1 MGISALR
8 SSRKSYIFGFEYL
21 IFCILHSIRI
31 LICENM
37 ALFRSVAQTAF
48 RQQVAAFSPS
58 CSSVQ
63 SRRNVSDL
71 KSVLAEKIPEKQE
84 EVKAFRKQHGNTKV
98 GEITVDMMYGGM
110 RGMKGLVTE
119 TSVLDPEEGIRFRGY
134 TIPECQELLPKAA
147 GGEEPLPEG
156 LFWLL
161 VTGEIPSEEQ
171 VRSLSKEWADRAAL
185 PGHVVNTLSNLPA
198 NLHPMA
204 QFSAAM
210 AALHSESKFSKAY
223 GEGVHKTKYWDATFE
238 DSMDMIAKLPV
249 VAATIYNNLYRD
261 GAAPCPIDPNKDW
274 SHNFTEMV
282 GYKDPMFTELMR
294 LYLTIHSD
302 HEGGNVSAH
311 ATHLV
316 GSALSDPYLSFC
328 AGMCGLAGPL
338 HGLANQEVLIFLEK
352 VVKSVGLDATDD
364 QMKDFIWSLLKSGQV
379 VPGYGHA
386 VLRKTDPRY
395 TCQREFALKHLPDD
409 KLFKLVS
416 QLYMLVP
423 PILLETGKVKNPWP
437 NVDAHS
443 GVLLQYFGMKEM
455 NYYTVLF
462 GVSRALGVTAS
473 LVWDRA
479 LGLPLERPKSMST
492 PGLKKLVGA

>member
-1 MGISALR
+1 
-8 SSRKSYIFGFEYL
+8 
-21 IFCILHSIRI
+21 
-31 LICENM
+31 M
-37 ALFRSVAQTAF
+37 ALFRQLAVRCIGKQQPGLLASAASV
-48 RQQVAAFSPS
+48 
-58 CSSVQ
+58 
-63 SRRNVSDL
+63 RNASDSTDL
-71 KSVLAEKIPEKQE
+71 KHVFAEKFPVHGE
-84 EVKAFRKQHGNTKV
+84 EVKAFRKAHGDKKV

-134 TIPECQELLPKAA
+134 TIPECQDLLPKAP
-147 GGEEPLPEG
+147 GGSEPLPEG

-161 VTGEIPSEEQ
+161 LTGDIPTEAQ
-171 VRSLSKEWADRAAL
+171 VRAVSAEWAERAAL
-185 PGHVVNTLSNLPA
+185 PAHVVTMLNNFPETV
-198 NLHPMA
+198 HPMS
-204 QFSAAM
+204 QFAA
-210 AALHSESKFSKAY
+210 AITALNSESKFAKAY
-223 GEGVHKTKYWDATFE
+223 ADGIHKSKYWEPAYE
-238 DSMDMIAKLPV
+238 DSMDLIAKLPV
-249 VAATIYNNLYRD
+249 VAATIYNNLFKE
-261 GAAPCPIDPNKDW
+261 GATPCPIDPQKDW
-274 SHNFTEMV
+274 SYNFTEMI

-316 GSALSDPYLSFC
+316 GSALSDPYLSFA

-338 HGLANQEVLIFLEK
+338 HGLANQEVLVFLSK
-352 VVKSVGLDATDD
+352 VINDIGLDATDE
-364 QMKDFIWSLLKSGQV
+364 QIKEYTWGLLKSGQV

-409 KLFKLVS
+409 KMFKLVS
-416 QLYMLVP
+416 QLYTIVP
-423 PILLETGKVKNPWP
+423 PILIETGKVKNPWP

-443 GVLLQYFGMKEM
+443 GVLLQYYGMKEM

-462 GVSRALGVTAS
+462 GVSRALGVCAS

-492 PGLKKLVGA
+492 QGLKKLVGA

>member
-1 MGISALR
+1 MGSQLR
-8 SSRKSYIFGFEYL
+8 SSREDAWQVPQVSVYRGQLK
-21 IFCILHSIRI
+21 
-31 LICENM
+31 M
-37 ALFRSVAQTAF
+37 ALFRQVCSRAFGGQQKLLAASTQSVSQ
-48 RQQVAAFSPS
+48 S
-58 CSSVQ
+58 C
-63 SRRNVSDL
+63 NASDL
-71 KSVLAEKIPEKQE
+71 KSALAEKIPAVQE
-84 EVKAFRKQHGNTKV
+84 EVKAFRKQHGNTKI
-98 GEITVDMMYGGM
+98 GEITVDSLYGGM
-110 RGMKGLVTE
+110 RMKGLVTE
-119 TSVLDPEEGIRFRGY
+119 TSVLDADEGIRFRGY
-134 TIPECQELLPKAA
+134 TIPECQELLPKAP
-147 GGEEPLPEG
+147 GGQEPLPEG

-161 VTGEIPSEEQ
+161 VTGDIPTEEQ
-171 VRSLSKEWADRAAL
+171 VRGLSKDWASRAEL
-185 PGHVVNTLSNLPA
+185 PSHVVAMLNNFPS

-223 GEGVHKTKYWDATFE
+223 ADGVHKSKYWDTTFE
-238 DSMDMIAKLPV
+238 DSMDLIAKLPV

-261 GAAPCPIDPNKDW
+261 GAAPCPIDVDKDW
-274 SHNFTEMV
+274 SYNFTEMI
-282 GYKDPMFTELMR
+282 GHQDPMFTELMR

-364 QMKDFIWSLLKSGQV
+364 QMKDFVWSLLKSGQV

-443 GVLLQYFGMKEM
+443 GVLLQYYGMKEM

-492 PGLKKLVGA
+492 AGLKKLVGA

>member
-1 MGISALR
+1 MGKRA
-8 SSRKSYIFGFEYL
+8 KT
-21 IFCILHSIRI
+21 
-31 LICENM
+31 M
-37 ALFRSVAQTAF
+37 ALFRTLAANCV
-48 RQQVAAFSPS
+48 RQQKSLPLCASW
-58 CSSVQ
+58 SSVRYG
-63 SRRNVSDL
+63 SDSTDL
-71 KSVLAEKIPEKQE
+71 KAVFAEKLPAAAE
-84 EVKAFRKQHGNTKV
+84 EVKAFRRAHGDKKV

-119 TSVLDPEEGIRFRGY
+119 TSVLDPAEGIRFRGY
-134 TIPECQELLPKAA
+134 TIPECQELLPKAP
-147 GGEEPLPEG
+147 GGQEPLPEG

-161 VTGEIPSEEQ
+161 VTGDIPTEEQ
-171 VRSLSKEWADRAAL
+171 VRGLSQDWASRAEL
-185 PGHVVNTLSNLPA
+185 PSHVVTMLSNFPS

-223 GEGVHKTKYWDATFE
+223 GEGVHKSKYWDATFE

-249 VAATIYNNLYRD
+249 VAATIYNNLFRE
-261 GAAPCPIDPNKDW
+261 GTAPCPIDPNKDW

-311 ATHLV
+311 TTHLV

-338 HGLANQEVLIFLEK
+338 HGLANQEVLIFMEK
-352 VVKSVGLDATDD
+352 VVAAVGLDATDD
-364 QMKDFIWSLLKSGQV
+364 QMKEFVWSLLKSGQV

-395 TCQREFALKHLPDD
+395 ECQRQFALKHLPDD

-416 QLYMLVP
+416 QLYKIVP
-423 PILLETGKVKNPWP
+423 GILLEQGKAKNPWP

-443 GVLLQYFGMKEM
+443 GVLLQHYGMTEM
-455 NYYTVLF
+455 QYYTVLF
-462 GVSRALGVTAS
+462 GVSRALGCFS
-473 LVWDRA
+473 QMIWSRA
-479 LGLPLERPKSMST
+479 MGLPLERPKSMST
-492 PGLKKLVGA
+492 EGLKKFVA

>member
-1 MGISALR
+1 MGTDLR
-8 SSRKSYIFGFEYL
+8 E
-21 IFCILHSIRI
+21 ILT
-31 LICENM
+31 
-37 ALFRSVAQTAF
+37 Q
-48 RQQVAAFSPS
+48 
-58 CSSVQ
+58 
-63 SRRNVSDL
+63 
-71 KSVLAEKIPEKQE
+71 KIPEVQN
-84 EVKAFRKQHGNTKV
+84 EVKAFRKEHGNTKV

-119 TSVLDPEEGIRFRGY
+119 TSVLDADEGIRFRGY
-134 TIPECQELLPKAA
+134 SIPECQKLLPCAP

-161 VTGEIPSEEQ
+161 LTGDIPTQAQ
-171 VRSLSKEWADRAAL
+171 VDAVSKEWADNADL
-185 PGHVVNTLSNLPA
+185 PTHVVNMLNNFPSH
-198 NLHPMA
+198 LHPMA
-204 QFSAAM
+204 QFSAAIT
-210 AALHSESKFSKAY
+210 ALNSESKFAAAY
-223 GEGVHKTKYWDATFE
+223 AEGVHKSKYWELCYE
-238 DSMDMIAKLPV
+238 DSMALIAKLPT
-249 VAATIYNNLYRD
+249 VAATIYRNLFRD
-261 GAAPCPIDPNKDW
+261 GTSIGAIDTTKDW
-274 SHNFTEMV
+274 SANFTAML
-282 GYKDPMFTELMR
+282 GYDDPQFTELMR

-311 ATHLV
+311 TTHLV

-338 HGLANQEVLIFLEK
+338 HGLANQEVLVFLEK
-352 VVKSVGLDATDD
+352 VVEAVGLDATDD
-364 QMKDFIWSLLKSGQV
+364 QMKEFVWSLLKSGQV

-416 QLYMLVP
+416 QLYMMVP

-473 LVWDRA
+473 LIWDRA

-492 PGLKKLVGA
+492 AGLKKLVGA

>member
-1 MGISALR
+1 
-8 SSRKSYIFGFEYL
+8 
-21 IFCILHSIRI
+21 
-31 LICENM
+31 M
-37 ALFRSVAQTAF
+37 ALVRQACLKALP
-48 RQQVAAFSPS
+48 RQQKLMVNQVCNASNAA
-58 CSSVQ
+58 
-63 SRRNVSDL
+63 DL
-71 KSVLAEKIPEKQE
+71 RTALAEKIPVVQE

-119 TSVLDPEEGIRFRGY
+119 TSVLDADEGIRFRGY
-134 TIPECQELLPKAA
+134 TIPECQELLPKGP

-161 VTGEIPSEEQ
+161 VTGDIPTEAQVKGLSED
-171 VRSLSKEWADRAAL
+171 WASRAEL
-185 PGHVVNTLSNLPA
+185 PSHVVTMLNNFPSH
-198 NLHPMA
+198 LHPMA
-204 QFSAAM
+204 QFSAAI
-210 AALHSESKFSKAY
+210 AALNSESKFAKAY
-223 GEGVHKTKYWDATFE
+223 GEGVHKTKYWEANFE
-238 DSMDMIAKLPV
+238 DSMDLIAKLPV

-261 GAAPCPIDPNKDW
+261 GAAPCPIDTSKDW
-274 SHNFTEMV
+274 SYNFTEMI

-311 ATHLV
+311 TTHLV
-316 GSALSDPYLSFC
+316 GSALSDPYLSFS

-338 HGLANQEVLIFLEK
+338 HGLANQEVLVFMNK
-352 VVKSVGLDATDD
+352 VVEAVGLDATDD
-364 QMKDFIWSLLKSGQV
+364 QMKEFVWSLLKSGQV

-423 PILLETGKVKNPWP
+423 PILMETGKVKNPWP

-443 GVLLQYFGMKEM
+443 GVLLQYYGMKEM

-492 PGLKKLVGA
+492 QGLKKLVGA

>member
-1 MGISALR
+1 VFRGQF
-8 SSRKSYIFGFEYL
+8 K
-21 IFCILHSIRI
+21 
-31 LICENM
+31 M
-37 ALFRSVAQTAF
+37 ALFRQVCSRAFGGQQKLLAASTQSVSQ
-48 RQQVAAFSPS
+48 S
-58 CSSVQ
+58 C
-63 SRRNVSDL
+63 NASDL
-71 KSVLAEKIPEKQE
+71 KSALAEKIPAVQE
-84 EVKAFRKQHGNTKV
+84 EVKAFRKQHGNTKI
-98 GEITVDMMYGGM
+98 GEITVDSLYGGM
-110 RGMKGLVTE
+110 RMKGLVTE
-119 TSVLDPEEGIRFRGY
+119 TSVLDADEGIRFRGY
-134 TIPECQELLPKAA
+134 TIPECQELLPKAP
-147 GGEEPLPEG
+147 GGQEPLPEG

-161 VTGEIPSEEQ
+161 VTGDIPTEEQ
-171 VRSLSKEWADRAAL
+171 VRGLSQDWASRAEL
-185 PGHVVNTLSNLPA
+185 PSHVVTMLNNFPA

-338 HGLANQEVLIFLEK
+338 HGLANQEVLIFMEK
-352 VVKSVGLDATDD
+352 VVKAVGLDATDD
-364 QMKDFIWSLLKSGQV
+364 QMKEFVWSLLKSGQV

-443 GVLLQYFGMKEM
+443 GVLLQYYGMKEM

>member
-1 MGISALR
+1 
-8 SSRKSYIFGFEYL
+8 
-21 IFCILHSIRI
+21 
-31 LICENM
+31 M
-37 ALFRSVAQTAF
+37 ALFRQ
-48 RQQVAAFSPS
+48 AFSKVLQGQQKLVLPAANQV
-58 CSSVQ
+58 CNASSAP
-63 SRRNVSDL
+63 DL
-71 KSVLAEKIPEKQE
+71 RSAVAEKIPGFQE
-84 EVKAFRKQHGNTKV
+84 EVKAFRKSHGSAKI
-98 GEITVDMMYGGM
+98 GEITVDSLYGGM
-110 RGMKGLVTE
+110 RMKGLVTE
-119 TSVLDPEEGIRFRGY
+119 TSVLDTEEGIRFRGY
-134 TIPECQELLPKAA
+134 TIPECQELLPKAP
-147 GGEEPLPEG
+147 GGTEPLPEG

-161 VTGEIPSEEQ
+161 LTGDIPSEEQ
-171 VRSLSKEWADRAAL
+171 VRGLSADWASRAELPSHVVTLLNNLPSHVHPMSQFASAIAAL
-185 PGHVVNTLSNLPA
+185 N
-198 NLHPMA
+198 
-204 QFSAAM
+204 
-210 AALHSESKFSKAY
+210 SESKFAAAY
-223 GEGVHKTKYWDATFE
+223 TAGIHKSKYWEATFE
-238 DSMDMIAKLPV
+238 DSMDLIAKLPV
-249 VAATIYNNLYRD
+249 VAATIYNNLYRE
-261 GAAPCPIDPNKDW
+261 GATPCPPDPTKDW
-274 SHNFTEMV
+274 SENFCAMI
-282 GYKDPMFTELMR
+282 GYSDPMFTELMR

-316 GSALSDPYLSFC
+316 GSALSDPYLSFT
-328 AGMCGLAGPL
+328 AGLCGLAGPL
-338 HGLANQEVLIFLEK
+338 HGLANQEVLVFLEG
-352 VVKSVGLDATDD
+352 VVKDVGLDASDD
-364 QMKDFIWSLLKSGQV
+364 QMKEYIWGLLKSGRV

-416 QLYMLVP
+416 QMYMLVP

-479 LGLPLERPKSMST
+479 LGLALERPKSMST

>member
-1 MGISALR
+1 M
-8 SSRKSYIFGFEYL
+8 
-21 IFCILHSIRI
+21 
-31 LICENM
+31 
-37 ALFRSVAQTAF
+37 
-48 RQQVAAFSPS
+48 
-58 CSSVQ
+58 
-63 SRRNVSDL
+63 
-71 KSVLAEKIPEKQE
+71 
-84 EVKAFRKQHGNTKV
+84 
-98 GEITVDMMYGGM
+98 
-110 RGMKGLVTE
+110 
-119 TSVLDPEEGIRFRGY
+119 
-134 TIPECQELLPKAA
+134 
-147 GGEEPLPEG
+147 
-156 LFWLL
+156 
-161 VTGEIPSEEQ
+161 
-171 VRSLSKEWADRAAL
+171 
-185 PGHVVNTLSNLPA
+185 
-198 NLHPMA
+198 
-204 QFSAAM
+204 
-210 AALHSESKFSKAY
+210 
-223 GEGVHKTKYWDATFE
+223 
-238 DSMDMIAKLPV
+238 
-249 VAATIYNNLYRD
+249 
-261 GAAPCPIDPNKDW
+261 
-274 SHNFTEMV
+274 
-282 GYKDPMFTELMR
+282 
-294 LYLTIHSD
+294 
-302 HEGGNVSAH
+302 SAH

-364 QMKDFIWSLLKSGQV
+364 QMKDFVWSLLKSGQV

-416 QLYMLVP
+416 QLYSLVP

-443 GVLLQYFGMKEM
+443 GVLLQVIMSNLRVTNVTTNDCFQYYGMKEM

>member
-1 MGISALR
+1 MLNNFPSA
-8 SSRKSYIFGFEYL
+8 
-21 IFCILHSIRI
+21 
-31 LICENM
+31 N
-37 ALFRSVAQTAF
+37 
-48 RQQVAAFSPS
+48 
-58 CSSVQ
+58 
-63 SRRNVSDL
+63 
-71 KSVLAEKIPEKQE
+71 
-84 EVKAFRKQHGNTKV
+84 
-98 GEITVDMMYGGM
+98 GG
-110 RGMKGLVTE
+110 T
-119 TSVLDPEEGIRFRGY
+119 
-134 TIPECQELLPKAA
+134 
-147 GGEEPLPEG
+147 EPLPEG

-161 VTGEIPSEEQ
+161 LTGDIPTEAQ
-171 VRSLSKEWADRAAL
+171 VRALSKEWASRAAL
-185 PGHVVNTLSNLPA
+185 PGHVVTMLNNFPA
-198 NLHPMA
+198 HVHPMS
-204 QFSAAM
+204 QLVAAVT
-210 AALHSESKFSKAY
+210 ALNSESKFAQAY
-223 GEGVHKTKYWDATFE
+223 SDGIHKSKYWEATYE
-238 DSMDMIAKLPV
+238 DSMDLIAKLPV
-249 VAATIYNNLYRD
+249 VAATIFNNQFRE
-261 GAAPCPIDPNKDW
+261 GATPCPIDPNKDW

-316 GSALSDPYLSFC
+316 GSALSDPYLSFA
-328 AGMCGLAGPL
+328 AGMAGLAGPL
-338 HGLANQEVLIFLEK
+338 HGLANQEVLVFLSQ
-352 VVKSVGLDATDD
+352 VVKDIGVEATDD
-364 QMKDFIWSLLKSGQV
+364 EVKEYVWGLLKSGRV

-409 KLFKLVS
+409 KLFKVVS
-416 QLYMLVP
+416 QLYQLVP

-492 PGLKKLVGA
+492 AGLKKLVGV